1 MRDMDHMDHILEEHS
16 KEHTDQ
22 EEEECKARILLHNHD
37 MEDDEGE
44 HQLHN
49 MDHNS
54 FCQSLLCNLVIIDNQ
69 T

>member
-49 MDHNS
+49 MGHNS
-54 FCQSLLCNLVIIDNQ
+54 FYNLVIIDNQ

>member
-22 EEEECKARILLHNHD
+22 EEEECKDRILLHNHD

-44 HQLHN
+44 LQLHS

-54 FCQSLLCNLVIIDNQ
+54 FFQSLRYNLMIIDNQ